1 MVTFWGSPD
10 FNSSAR
16 SVRCRS
22 VGPRTGRML
31 SGQSQKAMAICLDHG
46 WGELSFILLPSI
58 TYKTKEMHEGNSV
71 NTKGF
76 FFILLFKGVKVAFVC
91 KHKYVHTRAH
101 AHTSPLEWLEGS
113 IRPEKTMRSGWGR
126 ILVAPKILPTQ
137 KCCRNNSPQ
146 AALPLARNHFM
157 RNINFIKKIAEL
169 GKRSLT

>member
-76 FFILLFKGVKVAFVC
+76 FSSFYLKESKLHLCASISMYTLVHMHTLLPWNGSKGV
-91 KHKYVHTRAH
+91 
-101 AHTSPLEWLEGS
+101 
-113 IRPEKTMRSGWGR
+113 
-126 ILVAPKILPTQ
+126 
-137 KCCRNNSPQ
+137 
-146 AALPLARNHFM
+146 
-157 RNINFIKKIAEL
+157 
-169 GKRSLT
+169 